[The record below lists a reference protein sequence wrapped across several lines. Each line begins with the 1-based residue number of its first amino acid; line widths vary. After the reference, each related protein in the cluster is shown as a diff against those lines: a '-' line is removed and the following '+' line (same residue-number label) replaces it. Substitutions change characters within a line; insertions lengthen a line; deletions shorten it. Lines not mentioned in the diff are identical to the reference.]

1 MKRPNMVYKDVVSFI
16 VDGYRKAHLVHGD
29 LSEYNILLHKN
40 KPVLID
46 CGQALT
52 ADHFNAKEF
61 LMRDITN
68 INRFFR
74 NKGIDVIDNDELL
87 ARALNGE
94 EEQ

>member
-1 MKRPNMVYKDVVSFI
+1 MNFLTKYKVKTNYI
-16 VDGYRKAHLVHGD
+16 KLD
-29 LSEYNILLHKN
+29 LM
-40 KPVLID
+40 
-46 CGQALT
+46 
-52 ADHFNAKEF
+52 
-61 LMRDITN
+61 MRDITN